1 MMHVCLFLGQFFF
14 QDEPYGLSFIN
25 LRSPPDASEQQE
37 EAAVSTGLDWTGGG
51 SGGGGGG
58 RGVTLPL
65 CCLDNKT
72 NPKLCPKGPPPP
84 PLII

>member
-37 EAAVSTGLDWTGGG
+37 EAAVSTGLDWTGLGG
-51 SGGGGGG
+51 AAEEGEVV
-58 RGVTLPL
+58 GVLHYHYVAWT
-65 CCLDNKT
+65 
-72 NPKLCPKGPPPP
+72 PPS